1 MNSDKE
7 KMLEERIDFLRT
19 MCKLKGMRVT
29 PQRIEIYKQVAN
41 SCEHPDAET
50 DC

>member
-29 PQRIEIYKQVAN
+29 PQRIEI
-41 SCEHPDAET
+41 
-50 DC
+50 